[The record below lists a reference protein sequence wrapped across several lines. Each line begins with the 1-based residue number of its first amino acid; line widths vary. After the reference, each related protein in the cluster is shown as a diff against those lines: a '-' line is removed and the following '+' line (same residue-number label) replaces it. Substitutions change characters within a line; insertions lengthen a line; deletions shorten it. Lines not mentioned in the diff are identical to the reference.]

1 MDAETALVYVTV
13 GSREEGLKIA
23 RALVGE
29 RLVACANVL
38 GEAVSV
44 YRWEEWVQEDPEVVM
59 VAKTVADKI
68 EVVVGRVKEL
78 HGYDCPCVVALP
90 ILGGIPDFLDWI
102 RRETE

>member
-1 MDAETALVYVTV
+1 MDAETALVYVAV

-44 YRWEEWVQEDPEVVM
+44 YRWEGRVQEDPEVVM

-90 ILGGIPDFLDWI
+90 ILGGNPDFLDWI

>member
-1 MDAETALVYVTV
+1 MYVTV

-29 RLVACANVL
+29 RLAACANVL

-44 YRWEEWVQEDPEVVM
+44 YRREGRVQQDSEVVM
-59 VAKTVADKI
+59 VAKTAADKI
-68 EVVVGRVKEL
+68 EAVVGRVKEL

-90 ILGGIPDFLDWI
+90 ILGGHPDFLDWI